1 MWMMREGFDFKC
13 VQRQK
18 SEWGCK
24 HRPHTFFQWGVRF
37 IFSASL
43 VTWSEF
49 WRIVD
54 SSHQY
59 TTPPWNGIL
68 KFFDQ
73 YQTLLVF
80 KIFPRRNKLTH
91 FLLQHKWVQCQI
103 FFTIYPHT
111 HTPPVLK
118 IVDRSG
124 NETFGSIHIQ
134 ENLSSAPGTRP
145 GPDPTLGGV
154 TKVYIF
160 ALSHS
165 NFPRGHDGRVR
176 TWYIWDI
183 YTTGA
188 FASIRTYTYL
198 SNQAQ
203 THFSSFIFIPHN
215 GVSGYY
221 LLLARG
227 QVVLIFCRT
236 TFAACRGLG
245 WAHWFLVVAWLV
257 QAEVPRDKPGHCK

>member
-73 YQTLLVF
+73 YQTLFLVF
-80 KIFPRRNKLTH
+80 KILPRRNKLTH

-118 IVDRSG
+118 IMDRSG

-145 GPDPTLGGV
+145 GPGPTLGGV

-165 NFPRGHDGRVR
+165 NFPRGHDGRVKCER
-176 TWYIWDI
+176 R
-183 YTTGA
+183 GA
-188 FASIRTYTYL
+188 EPDTFGISTP
-198 SNQAQ
+198 Q
-203 THFSSFIFIPHN
+203 
-215 GVSGYY
+215 G
-221 LLLARG
+221 LLP
-227 QVVLIFCRT
+227 V
-236 TFAACRGLG
+236 
-245 WAHWFLVVAWLV
+245 
-257 QAEVPRDKPGHCK
+257 